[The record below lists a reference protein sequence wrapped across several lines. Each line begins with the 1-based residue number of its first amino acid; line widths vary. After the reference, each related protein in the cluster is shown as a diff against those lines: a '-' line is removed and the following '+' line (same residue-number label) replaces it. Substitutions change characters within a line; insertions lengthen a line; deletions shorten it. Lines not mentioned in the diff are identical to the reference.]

1 MNDHYIEASQSYESD
16 AREGDRERAYE
27 KKEAQYDVHEP
38 DTFERLTLGEKM
50 GEILNETKKLKEM
63 IDEPLLSFRDKLRFF
78 KEEQYHDHYQD
89 NLI

>member
-27 KKEAQYDVHEP
+27 RKELHDVHEP
-38 DTFERLTLGEKM
+38 TTYERA
-50 GEILNETKKLKEM
+50 N
-63 IDEPLLSFRDKLRFF
+63 PLLKTLMGKDFARFF